1 MRLSLEYGTPGGPEG
16 CAPSPQPIPSTR
28 SRRRW
33 TSVGRRALIASFLG
47 AIAACSHAAGPET
60 GFVQGDALV
69 TLSVECLTLLVAGRT
84 YQPVGLPDSLAVVGL
99 RLRV

>member
-1 MRLSLEYGTPGGPEG
+1 M
-16 CAPSPQPIPSTR
+16 
-28 SRRRW
+28 
-33 TSVGRRALIASFLG
+33 VGRRALV
-47 AIAACSHAAGPET
+47 AACLGGVLGCSDATGPTT

-99 RLRV
+99 RLRVAGFARDAITVCQAGPLLELTSVSRQ